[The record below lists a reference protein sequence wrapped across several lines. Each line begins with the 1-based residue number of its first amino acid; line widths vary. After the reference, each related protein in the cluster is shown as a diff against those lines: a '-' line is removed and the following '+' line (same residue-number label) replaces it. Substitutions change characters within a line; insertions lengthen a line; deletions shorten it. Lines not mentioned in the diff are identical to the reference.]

1 MVSKGISRIMAV
13 ILAVALC
20 VATFPVSVLAY
31 GTDTRETNSEETHG
45 EVTILTDE
53 EVSDQF
59 SSLFGSDACVIFT
72 GGTVQISTGT
82 GGSAS
87 GESGTGTVTTKCGN
101 LNVRIGPGLNYP
113 AFTQLSKG
121 SKVEVIGKDGD
132 WLKIRLSERTGYVHA
147 TYVTLEETK
156 PDTPKED
163 GCSFNMS
170 REELSKLLALL
181 AEEKPAESTP
191 GEKADGTEPTIKP
204 EESPALTPDGNLTL
218 LDDIGSSIKSGKQF
232 VTVETRG
239 GNVFYLIIDRDDKG
253 EETVH
258 FLNQVDEADLM
269 NILEDGKAEEK
280 PIVCTCTQKCEVGKV
295 DMNCPICKNT
305 MSECT
310 GRVPVTEPSPTI
322 PEEPEEK
329 GGAGAVLIALLV
341 ILLAGGGA
349 VYFLVLKPKQKQKIP
364 SDLDDLDLEDEED
377 YLNDDE
383 TEESE

>member
-1 MVSKGISRIMAV
+1 MVSKGISRFMAA

-20 VATFPVSVLAY
+20 VAAFPMPALAY
-31 GTDTRETNSEETHG
+31 GKDTGETTPEETHG

-53 EVSDQF
+53 EVSNQF

-72 GGTVQISTGT
+72 GDTVQISTGT
-82 GGSAS
+82 AETGQ
-87 GESGTGTVTTKCGN
+87 SGTVITKSSS
-101 LNVRIGPGLNYP
+101 LNVRTGPGLDHP
-113 AFTQLSKG
+113 VFTQLPNG
-121 SKVEVIGKDGD
+121 SKVDVTQKDGD
-132 WLKIRLSERTGYVHA
+132 WLKIRLSGRTGYVHSA
-147 TYVTLEETK
+147 YVTLGEAK
-156 PDTPKED
+156 PDTSKDD

-170 REELSKLLALL
+170 REELAKLLALL
-181 AEEKPAESTP
+181 TEEKAEATSS
-191 GEKADGTEPTIKP
+191 GEKTEGAEPTEKP

-232 VTVETRG
+232 VTMETRG

-269 NILEDGKAEEK
+269 NILADGKAEET
-280 PIVCTCTQKCEVGKV
+280 PIVCTCIDKCTAGNV
-295 DMNCPICKNT
+295 DINCPICKNT

-310 GRVPVTEPSPTI
+310 GRVPVTEPSLTI

-329 GGAGAVLIALLV
+329 GGAGAALIALLV

-349 VYFLVLKPKQKQKIP
+349 VYFLVLKPKREQKIP
-364 SDLDDLDLEDEED
+364 SDLDDLDLEDEEE
-377 YLNDDE
+377 YLDDDE
-383 TEESE
+383 EIGHE

>member
-1 MVSKGISRIMAV
+1 MVSKGISHFMAA

-20 VATFPVSVLAY
+20 VAAFPMPALAY
-31 GTDTRETNSEETHG
+31 GKDTGETTPEETHG

-72 GGTVQISTGT
+72 GDTVQISTGT
-82 GGSAS
+82 AGTAAGQ
-87 GESGTGTVTTKCGN
+87 SGTVITKSSS
-101 LNVRIGPGLNYP
+101 LNVRTGPGLDHP
-113 AFTQLSKG
+113 VFTQLPNG
-121 SKVEVIGKDGD
+121 SKVNVSGKDGD
-132 WLKIRLSERTGYVHA
+132 WLKIRLSGKTGYVHSA
-147 TYVTLEETK
+147 YVTLGETK
-156 PDTPKED
+156 PGVSKED
-163 GCSFNMS
+163 GCSFTMS

-181 AEEKPAESTP
+181 TEEKAAESTP
-191 GEKADGTEPTIKP
+191 GEKADGTEPTKKP

-232 VTVETRG
+232 VTMETKG

-269 NILEDGKAEEK
+269 NILADGKTEEK
-280 PIVCTCTQKCEVGKV
+280 PIVCTCIEKCAAGKV
-295 DMNCPICKNT
+295 DINCPICKNT

-322 PEEPEEK
+322 PEKAEEK
-329 GGAGAVLIALLV
+329 GGARATLIALLV

-349 VYFLVLKPKQKQKIP
+349 VYFLVLKPKQGQAIP
-364 SDLDDLDLEDEED
+364 SDLDDLDLEDEEE
-377 YLNDDE
+377 YMNDDE
-383 TEESE
+383 TEETE

>member
-1 MVSKGISRIMAV
+1 MTSKRSVHFIAV
-13 ILAVALC
+13 ILAATLC
-20 VATFPVSVLAY
+20 AAAFPVSALAY
-31 GTDTRETNSEETHG
+31 GSETPPEETHG

-72 GGTVQISTGT
+72 GDTVQISTGT
-82 GGSAS
+82 AETGQ
-87 GESGTGTVTTKCGN
+87 SGTVITKSSS
-101 LNVRIGPGLNYP
+101 LNVRTGPGLDHP
-113 AFTQLSKG
+113 VFTQLPNG
-121 SKVEVIGKDGD
+121 SKVNVIGKDGD
-132 WLKIRLSERTGYVHA
+132 WLKIRLSDRTGYVHSA
-147 TYVTLEETK
+147 YVTLGETK
-156 PDTPKED
+156 PGVSKED
-163 GCSFNMS
+163 GCSFTMS

-181 AEEKPAESTP
+181 AEEKAAQSTP
-191 GEKADGTEPTIKP
+191 GEKTEGTEPTEKP

-232 VTVETRG
+232 VTMETKG

-280 PIVCTCTQKCEVGKV
+280 PIVCTCTQKCAAGSI
-295 DMNCPICKNT
+295 DMSCPICKNT

-310 GRVPVTEPSPTI
+310 GRVPVTEPPATT
-322 PEEPEEK
+322 PEKAEEK
-329 GGAGAVLIALLV
+329 GGAGATLIALLV
-341 ILLAGGGA
+341 ILLAVGGA
-349 VYFLVLKPKQKQKIP
+349 VYFLVLKPKQEQKIP

-383 TEESE
+383 MEESE

>member
-1 MVSKGISRIMAV
+1 MTSKRSVRFIAV
-13 ILAVALC
+13 ILAAVLC
-20 VATFPVSVLAY
+20 AAAFPISALAY
-31 GTDTRETNSEETHG
+31 GTDSSEPPPEETHG

-72 GGTVQISTGT
+72 GDTVQISTGT
-82 GGSAS
+82 VGTATGQ
-87 GESGTGTVTTKCGN
+87 SGTVITKSSS
-101 LNVRIGPGLNYP
+101 LNVRTGPGLEYP
-113 AFTQLSKG
+113 VFTQLPNG
-121 SKVEVIGKDGD
+121 SKVGVTQKDGD
-132 WLKIRLSERTGYVHA
+132 WLKIRLSERTGYVRSA
-147 TYVTLEETK
+147 YVTLGETK
-156 PDTPKED
+156 PEESKEN
-163 GCSFNMS
+163 GCSFTMS

-181 AEEKPAESTP
+181 TEEKAAESTP
-191 GEKADGTEPTIKP
+191 GGKTEGTEPAKKP
-204 EESPALTPDGNLTL
+204 EKSPDLTPDGNLTL

-253 EETVH
+253 TETVY

-269 NILEDGKAEEK
+269 NILADGKAEEK
-280 PIVCTCTQKCEVGKV
+280 PIVCTCIEKCAAGKV

-329 GGAGAVLIALLV
+329 GGAGVTLIALLV
-341 ILLAGGGA
+341 ILLAVGGT
-349 VYFLVLKPKQKQKIP
+349 VYFLVLKPKQGQAIP

-377 YLNDDE
+377 DLNDE
-383 TEESE
+383 EMEESE

>member
-1 MVSKGISRIMAV
+1 MVSKGSFRFMTA

-20 VATFPVSVLAY
+20 VTAFPVSVLAY
-31 GTDTRETNSEETHG
+31 GTDTGKTLPG
-45 EVTILTDE
+45 DAEVIILTDE
-53 EVSDQF
+53 EASNQV

-72 GGTVQISTGT
+72 GDTAQVSTGGT
-82 GGSAS
+82 AS
-87 GESGTGTVTTKCGN
+87 GKSKTGTVTTKCGN
-101 LNVRIGPGLNYP
+101 LNVRTGPGLSYP
-113 AFTQLSKG
+113 AFTQLPKG
-121 SKVEVIGKDGD
+121 SKVEVIGNDGE
-132 WLKIRLSERTGYVHA
+132 WLKIRLSEKTGYVHSA
-147 TYVTLEETK
+147 YVTLGETI
-156 PDTPKED
+156 PDTAKED

-181 AEEKPAESTP
+181 TEEKAEETKPDKEN
-191 GEKADGTEPTIKP
+191 EGTEPTEKP

-280 PIVCTCTQKCEVGKV
+280 PIVCTCTQKCAAGSV
-295 DMNCPICKNT
+295 DMSCPICKNT

-310 GRVPVTEPSPTI
+310 GRVPVTEPLPTI
-322 PEEPEEK
+322 PEKAEEK
-329 GGAGAVLIALLV
+329 GGAGAALIALLV

-349 VYFLVLKPKQKQKIP
+349 VYFLVLKPKREQKIP
-364 SDLDDLDLEDEED
+364 SNLDDLDLEDEEE
-377 YLNDDE
+377 YMNDDE
-383 TEESE
+383 TEETE